1 MVLSLDCIRDVLL
14 TVESLDFGQCLTL
27 DQLNEK
33 LPMYKEEQ
41 LHYTCL
47 KLYDGGFL
55 QLMTIPIQCSVMP
68 GIKQITDLTFAGHEF
83 LNSIREDKNWDK
95 IKSIAKAAG
104 AYSLESILQITKDV
118 ISQAIKSAIAAHL

>member
-27 DQLNEK
+27 DQLNQK
-33 LPMYKEEQ
+33 LPTYEKKE
-41 LHYTCL
+41 LWYTCL
-47 KLYDGGFL
+47 QLYDGGFIK
-55 QLMTIPIQCSVMP
+55 LMTIPMQHSEAL
-68 GIKQITDLTFAGHEF
+68 GIKEIVDLTFSGHEF